1 MTTLQN
7 LVTACHA
14 EEGTLIPLA
23 QARADDWRSWLM
35 PLSDAQP
42 TGDEP
47 GYDDDFQRIREEVNK
62 LSGIDTALICQLAEK
77 LLTTVSK
84 DLRVVTFY
92 IWARLHQDGEA
103 GLAEGLE
110 LLAAMLQRFGVQL
123 HPQRE
128 RSRKSALEWLGSGR
142 VLDSLSL
149 YPEVDLAVM
158 QRITGA
164 LLLAQ
169 QAMQSIAE
177 EHRPQ
182 LTGLCLALETRL
194 AQSGGAGSM
203 VPQTSRD
210 ESVSSSAATSAAAPV
225 MTAVTSGRDLLDQAK
240 LLAGYLRDQP
250 GGWLAGH
257 HLMKSIRWDTLT
269 ELPPLDASGR
279 TRLAPPKP
287 DHRAHLKRLYL
298 QQSWMELLEQADS
311 LYAQGVNH
319 LWLDLQWYTWQALAK
334 LDADTVRADILC
346 RGVKGLL
353 SRLPGLEALAFND
366 GTPFADE
373 VTLNWIGQQV
383 MDDPGG
389 WGSDTVTPAAQSDEE
404 VLLLEPE
411 LLALAD
417 SDGIEAA
424 FGWLQSRPGMTSVR
438 DRWLM
443 RLLMA
448 RVAEQ
453 YARHDL
459 AFHLL
464 GELDSNAQTLT
475 LQHWSPGLLFE
486 VRARRLKLLR
496 IKASRSETDKTRIQP
511 EMDALLSGLIGLDPA
526 RAAVLCA

>member
-14 EEGTLIPLA
+14 EEGTLISLA
-23 QARADDWRSWLM
+23 QARADDWRSWLL

-417 SDGIEAA
+417 SNGIEAA